1 MAACGSDF
9 LEENDFE
16 DVMTRTAV
24 DMLENKTEML
34 SEVSSIVRI
43 VQIRKIKTSRDNL
56 PHNEKSNIL
65 KSNIDIFLLKSF
77 IEKSV

>member
-43 VQIRKIKTSRDNL
+43 V
-56 PHNEKSNIL
+56 
-65 KSNIDIFLLKSF
+65 
-77 IEKSV
+77 